1 MFATIFNI
9 LGSLGLFL
17 FGMKMMSDG
26 LQKVSGEKLRSVMRT
41 MTGNRFKGII
51 SGTLITTAVQ
61 SSSLTTVMVVSF
73 VNAGLLTLKE
83 AIGVIM
89 GANLGTTT
97 TAWVIALIGFKVSL
111 SNIALPV
118 VGVGVVLSFFKKP
131 QVRDF
136 GEFLVGFGLLFM
148 GLDLLKN
155 AVPDMQGHPEWL
167 EWVNNVSD
175 MGYVSVLL
183 FLGIGVV
190 LTLIVQASSV
200 TMAITITMAAKGW
213 ITFDLAAAIVLGEN
227 IGTTITAN
235 LAALQASWNAKRAAI
250 AHLIF
255 NVLGCVWAL
264 IFFYWF
270 TDLICW
276 LIPAPQSVPPDML
289 PNFGVEK
296 TAVLTAAQHADI
308 MQRAA
313 VPERLALFHTLFN
326 LFNIFILVSFVSQIE
341 KIACWILKDSPDRK
355 HRTSEQK
362 LEYLAGNI
370 ADLGELAIVEGQKE
384 LLKLSQISGEMFNG
398 FVHIVKNPDKDLSAE
413 VNHLRELEDES
424 DKLAIALTNFFVQCS
439 SQKLAQETLKQVS
452 RDMMVI
458 PELEAIC
465 DACYRLITFARKRYR
480 RQLSDS
486 ILRSSA
492 FIQLCEEMS
501 KFIKLAN
508 KAIERGE
515 PLNAAVE
522 GFSTTRESLS
532 LVRKSLRKEAIA
544 QMESGGV
551 TQGGILF
558 IEMLSACGR
567 VNAHALNVLEAMSMK

>member
-26 LQKVSGEKLRSVMRT
+26 LQKISGEKLRNVMRS
-41 MTGNRFKGII
+41 MTGNRFKGIL

-61 SSSLTTVMVVSF
+61 SSTLTTVMVVSF
-73 VNAGLLTLKE
+73 VNAGLLTLRE

-97 TAWVIALIGFKVSL
+97 TAWVIALIGFKFSL
-111 SNIALPV
+111 TDIALPL
-118 VGVGVVLSFFKKP
+118 VGVGVILSFIKKA
-131 QVRDF
+131 QVRDA
-136 GEFLVGFGLLFM
+136 GEIVVGFGLLFM
-148 GLDLLKN
+148 GLDFLKN
-155 AVPDMQGHPEWL
+155 AVPDLQAHPEWL
-167 EWVNNVSD
+167 EWVHSVSD
-175 MGYVSVLL
+175 MGYLSVLL
-183 FLGIGVV
+183 FLGIGVL
-190 LTLIVQASSV
+190 LTLIVQASSI

-213 ITFDLAAAIVLGEN
+213 IPFELSAAIVLGEN
-227 IGTTITAN
+227 IGTTLTAN
-235 LAALQASWNAKRAAI
+235 IAALQASWNAKRAAI
-250 AHLIF
+250 AHFIF
-255 NVLGCVWAL
+255 NMLGCTWAL
-264 IFFYWF
+264 VFFYWF
-270 TDLICW
+270 AHLIEYI
-276 LIPAPQSVPPDML
+276 IPAPASIPPETFV
-289 PNFGVEK
+289 NFGVEN
-296 TAVLTAAQHADI
+296 AAALTSAQYAEI
-308 MQRAA
+308 MERAA
-313 VPERLALFHTLFN
+313 VPERLAMFHTLFN
-326 LFNIFILVSFVSQIE
+326 LINICVLVGFVKQIE
-341 KIACWILKDSPDRK
+341 KMACWILKDTPNRK
-355 HRTSEQK
+355 HRTSIQK
-362 LEYLAGNI
+362 LEYLTGNI
-370 ADLGELAIVEGQKE
+370 GDMGELAIAEGQKE

-398 FVHIVKNPDKDLSAE
+398 FVHIVKNPDQDLSAE

-424 DKLAIALTNFFVQCS
+424 DKLSVALTNFFVQCS
-439 SQKLAQETLKQVS
+439 SQKLAKETLKQVS
-452 RDMMVI
+452 RDMMII

-465 DACYRLITFARKRYR
+465 DASYRLITFARKRYR

-501 KFIKLAN
+501 KFITLAN

-515 PLNAAVE
+515 PLNATVD

-551 TQGGILF
+551 TQGGVLF